1 MMLINN
7 LTRPAVERRNM
18 TVKEILIEW
27 LTEHGYSGLW
37 NEDECGCGID
47 DFIPCNGEGSDGC
60 QPGYRVKTDPE
71 TSDDGYGWKIVSEK
85 PEEVQNDR
93 P

>member
-1 MMLINN
+1 
-7 LTRPAVERRNM
+7 M

-27 LTEHGYSGLW
+27 LKEHGYSGLW

-47 DFIPCNGEGSDGC
+47 DFMPCGESPENC
-60 QPGYRVKTDPE
+60 QPGYRVPCDPE
-71 TSDDGYGWKIVSEK
+71 TSDSGFDFMIVSEK